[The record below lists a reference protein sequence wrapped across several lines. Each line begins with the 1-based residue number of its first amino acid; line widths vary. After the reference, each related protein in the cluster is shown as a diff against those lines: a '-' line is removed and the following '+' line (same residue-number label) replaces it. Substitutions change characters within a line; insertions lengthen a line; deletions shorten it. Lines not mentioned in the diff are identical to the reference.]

1 MRDEIQDLSKYYNA
15 KRPSFNVEYS
25 KYGDD
30 GAIMVV
36 VVTRVVARWWCIGN
50 MVGGAIPIN
59 F

>member
-36 VVTRVVARWWCIGN
+36 VVTRVVARW
-50 MVGGAIPIN
+50 
-59 F
+59 